1 MSDQEEQPELS
12 QTQTQPKKHRVK
24 PQQVEDEEQE
34 APKPKH
40 RSKRPMA
47 EDEPE
52 DQAEKVPVQALHKNP
67 NFGEFAKQT
76 HKVGLLVGDH
86 ECALTIEYVP
96 ADFCIDV
103 GALRAYLF
111 KTASQATD
119 LHKYING
126 LHRVLQHALKGP
138 TLNIKLDAKSGE
150 NIVLTTAKRMSSKK
164 KKAQLV
170 EAQEED

>member
-1 MSDQEEQPELS
+1 MSDQED
-12 QTQTQPKKHRVK
+12 QTQMESVVPKKHRVK
-24 PQQVEDEEQE
+24 PQEPEEDPEQV
-34 APKPKH
+34 PKPKH
-40 RSKRPMA
+40 RSKRPH
-47 EDEPE
+47 EPE
-52 DQAEKVPVQALHKNP
+52 EDDDTRRVPVQALQKNP

-76 HKVGLLVGDH
+76 HKLGLLVGDH

-96 ADFCIDV
+96 IDYVIDV

-119 LHKYING
+119 LTKYCNG

-150 NIVLTTAKRMSSKK
+150 NIVLSTSKRMSSKK
-164 KKAQLV
+164 KKAKLV
-170 EAQEED
+170 EAEEED